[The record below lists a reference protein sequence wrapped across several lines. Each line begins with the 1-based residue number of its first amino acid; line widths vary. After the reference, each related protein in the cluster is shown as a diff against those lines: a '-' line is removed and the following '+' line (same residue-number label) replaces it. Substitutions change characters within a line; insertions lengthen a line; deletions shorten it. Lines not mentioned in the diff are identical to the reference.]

1 VVKTL
6 SKLGI
11 NGTFLT
17 LTKSIYKKS
26 TANIIFNGERLNTFP
41 QSLGEKS
48 RISALFTPSQHLS
61 QHNKARKRNKRH
73 KDKEEIKL

>member
-1 VVKTL
+1 MIKTL

-48 RISALFTPSQHLS
+48 RISALAILIQQSTESLANAVRQE
-61 QHNKARKRNKRH
+61 
-73 KDKEEIKL
+73 KEIEST